1 MKKTMT
7 VLCVLALMGCSTGTV
22 NTAGPKNTTANEI
35 EIKDK
40 RVTTDK
46 KLSGDVRLIGLNES
60 VTPDGLRKV
69 QAEFLNRRDEVHR
82 FQYQWEW
89 FDENGMRINTPL
101 SRWRYE
107 TIAGKETKYLQGTAP
122 TPSAKDFTL
131 KIIRPE
137 N

>member
-7 VLCVLALMGCSTGTV
+7 VLLVLALMGCSKGTV
-22 NTAGPKNTTANEI
+22 NTAAPKNTVANEI

-40 RVTTDK
+40 RVTTDRY
-46 KLSGDVRLIGLNES
+46 LSGDVRLIGLNES

-69 QAEFLNRRDEVHR
+69 QAEFLNRTDKVQQ

-101 SRWRYE
+101 SRWRHE
-107 TIAGKETKYLQGTAP
+107 TIAGKERKYLQGTAP
-122 TPSAKDFTL
+122 TPNAKDFTL
-131 KIIRPE
+131 KVIRPE